1 MDTSHMS
8 EREEPVRL
16 AIFISGRGSNMKTL
30 VEACLAGDIQAKPV
44 LVLSN
49 TYSAAGLEWAS
60 ETGLPIA
67 AIDHRA
73 YEDRESFEKDVSE
86 TLDLHNVEFIALAG
100 FMRVLTGG
108 FTGEWEGA
116 MINIHPSLLPKY
128 PGLHTHK
135 RAIEAGDTEA
145 GCSVHWVT
153 EGVDEGGVIDRERV
167 AIEPGDTP
175 ETLAAKVLE
184 REHVLYPR
192 ALKKAVEDFL
202 AREAAD
208 V

>member
-1 MDTSHMS
+1 MP

-30 VEACLAGDIQAKPV
+30 VEACLDGDVVAKPV

-49 TYSAAGLEWAS
+49 SYSAAGLEWAS
-60 ETGLPIA
+60 EQGLPIA

-73 YEDRESFEKDVSE
+73 YDDRESFEKDVQQ
-86 TLDLHNVEFIALAG
+86 TLELHNVEFIALAG
-100 FMRVLTGG
+100 FMRVLTSW
-108 FTGEWEGA
+108 FTEQWEGR

-135 RAIEAGDTEA
+135 RAIEAGDAEA

-153 EGVDEGGVIDRERV
+153 EGVDEGAVIDQERV
-167 AIEPGDTP
+167 AIQEGDTP
-175 ETLAAKVLE
+175 DTLAERVLE

-192 ALKKAVEDFL
+192 ALAKAIDDFL
-202 AREAAD
+202 DREAEDEAEA
-208 V
+208 